1 MSDGPEPAPAL
12 PVNDA
17 GASREPVVRVLKICN
32 QKGLHARAAAKFVQM
47 AEKFDASIRVK
58 GGTCGEPCDGT
69 SILDLLMLGAGPGTT
84 ITVEATGP
92 QAAEAVEALAA
103 LVSGRF
109 TEEE

>member
-1 MSDGPEPAPAL
+1 MSDGAPTDQGPPGPTETPE
-12 PVNDA
+12 
-17 GASREPVVRVLKICN
+17 GAVVRVLEICN

-47 AEKFDASIRVK
+47 AEKFDAAVRVT

-69 SILDLLMLGAGPGTT
+69 SILDLLMLAAGPGTHIT
-84 ITVEATGP
+84 ITATGP

-103 LVSGRF
+103 LVTGRF